1 MFLGV
6 GKLGPMAVGGGECVT
21 AFHFQCPALELACPL
36 SAVRQGEG

>member
-21 AFHFQCPALELACPL
+21 AFHFQCPTLRWSWLAHFP
-36 SAVRQGEG
+36 Q